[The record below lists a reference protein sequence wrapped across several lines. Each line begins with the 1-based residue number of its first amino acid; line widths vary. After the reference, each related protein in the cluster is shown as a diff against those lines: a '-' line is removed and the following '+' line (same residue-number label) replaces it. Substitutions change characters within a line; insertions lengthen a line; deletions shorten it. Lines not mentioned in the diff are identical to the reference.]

1 MEHYQKIDLNKI
13 KTYSVKSRKSKTEIK
28 NFGKPASSDYD
39 VAGFLESLPK
49 CLKAD
54 DFKKLLSS
62 IVKAKRRR
70 KPIIFMF
77 GAHVIKCGL
86 SPVMIDLMQNGFI
99 SLLATNGAG
108 AIHDLEIALWGKT
121 SEEVEKGIQDGSFGM
136 AGETAEIF
144 NQVSSLA
151 QKERIGLG
159 EALGKRIWELKPKF
173 RKYSLL
179 ANAFKLRIPLTVHVA
194 FGTDIVHQH
203 PNFDPSSTGWATH
216 TDFKILANEVSKL
229 NNGGVV
235 LHFGSAVILPEV
247 FLKALSVARN
257 IKGHMDPAERIENF
271 TTANFDMI
279 QHYRPNL
286 NVVLRPTQ
294 KSGQGF
300 SFSGHHEIMLPLLAW
315 ALKGYGQRGQRIHP
329 ERIHRE
335 RIKRM

>member
-1 MEHYQKIDLNKI
+1 MSNYQKIDLNKV
-13 KTYSVKSRKSKTEIK
+13 KTYSIKGRKSKTQIK
-28 NFGKPASSDYD
+28 NFGKPLSSKCDMG
-39 VAGFLESLPK
+39 GFLKSLPK
-49 CLKAD
+49 CLRAN
-54 DFKKLLSS
+54 DFKKLLDS
-62 IVKAKRRR
+62 IIKAKRKG
-70 KPIIFMF
+70 KPIIFMC

-86 SPVMIDLMQNGFI
+86 SPVLIDLMQNGFV

-108 AIHDLEIALWGKT
+108 AIHDFEIAFWGKT
-121 SEEVEKGIQDGSFGM
+121 SEEVGEGIQDGSFGM
-136 AGETAEIF
+136 VKETAEVF
-144 NQVSSLA
+144 NQISSLA
-151 QKERIGLG
+151 QKENMGLG
-159 EALGKRIWELKPKF
+159 EAIGKNIRESKAKF

-179 ANAFKLRIPLTVHVA
+179 ANACKLKIPVTVHVA

-203 PNFDPSSTGWATH
+203 PNFDPSATGWATH
-216 TDFKILANEVSKL
+216 NDFKILANEISKL

-257 IKGHMDPAERIENF
+257 IKGGIENF

-300 SFSGHHEIMLPLLAW
+300 SFSGHHEIMIPLLAG
-315 ALKGYGQRGQRIHP
+315 ALKVMRS
-329 ERIHRE
+329 
-335 RIKRM
+335 MD

>member
-1 MEHYQKIDLNKI
+1 MAYYQRIDLKKV
-13 KTYSVKSRKSKTEIK
+13 KTYSIKTRTSKTQIK
-28 NFGKPASSDYD
+28 NFGKPLSSESD
-39 VAGFLESLPK
+39 VSSFLESLPK

-54 DFKKLLSS
+54 DFRKLLDS
-62 IVKAKRRR
+62 IVKAKQKR
-70 KPIIFMF
+70 KPIIFMC

-86 SPVMIDLMQNGFI
+86 SPVLIDLMQNGFV

-108 AIHDLEIALWGKT
+108 AIHDFEIALWGKT
-121 SEEVEKGIQDGSFGM
+121 SEEVERSIQDGSFGM
-136 AGETAEIF
+136 AKETAEIF
-144 NQVSSLA
+144 NQVSSFA
-151 QKERIGLG
+151 QKENMGLG
-159 EALGKRIWELKPKF
+159 EAIGKRIWELKAKF

-179 ANAFKLRIPLTVHVA
+179 ANAFELKIPVTVHVA

-203 PNFDPSSTGWATH
+203 PNFDPSSTGRATH
-216 TDFKILANEVSKL
+216 IDFEILANEVSKL

-257 IKGHMDPAERIENF
+257 IKERVENF

-294 KSGQGF
+294 KTGQGF
-300 SFSGHHEIMLPLLAW
+300 SFSGHHEIMFPLLAW
-315 ALKGYGQRGQRIHP
+315 ALKTMGSTD
-329 ERIHRE
+329 
-335 RIKRM
+335 

>member
-1 MEHYQKIDLNKI
+1 MRHYQKIDLRKVKTHSI
-13 KTYSVKSRKSKTEIK
+13 KTRKSKIQIK
-28 NFGKPASSDYD
+28 DFGKPLSSQHDFKS
-39 VAGFLESLPK
+39 FLKSLPK
-49 CLKAD
+49 CLKAN
-54 DFKKLLSS
+54 DFRKLLDS
-62 IVKAKRRR
+62 IVVAKRRG

-86 SPVMIDLMQNGFI
+86 SPVLIDLMQNGFI
-99 SLLATNGAG
+99 SLLSTSGAG
-108 AIHDLEIALWGKT
+108 AIHDVEIALWGKT
-121 SEEVEKGIQDGSFGM
+121 SEEVEESIQDGSFGM
-136 AGETAEIF
+136 ARETTEIF
-144 NQVSSLA
+144 NQVSLFA
-151 QKERIGLG
+151 QKENAGLG
-159 EALGKRIWELKPKF
+159 EALGKRIWGLKAKF

-194 FGTDIVHQH
+194 FGTDVVHQH
-203 PNFDPSSTGWATH
+203 PNFDPSSTGAATH
-216 TDFKILANEVSKL
+216 IDFKILANEVSKL

-257 IKGHMDPAERIENF
+257 IKGRTRPDKGRIENF

-315 ALKGYGQRGQRIHP
+315 ALKAGGHGGQ
-329 ERIHRE
+329 

>member
-1 MEHYQKIDLNKI
+1 MTHYQKIDLNKI
-13 KTYSVKSRKSKTEIK
+13 KTYSIKGRKSKTQIK
-28 NFGKPASSDYD
+28 DFAKPPGSKGD
-39 VAGFLESLPK
+39 VRNLLGGLPK
-49 CLKAD
+49 CLKAN
-54 DFKKLLSS
+54 DFRKLLNS
-62 IVKAKRRR
+62 IIKAKRRG

-77 GAHVIKCGL
+77 GAHVIKCGV
-86 SPVMIDLMQNGFI
+86 SPVLVDLMQNGFI

-121 SEEVEKGIQDGSFGM
+121 SEEVERSIRDGSFGM
-136 AGETAEIF
+136 AKETAEIF
-144 NQVSSLA
+144 NQVSSFA
-151 QKERIGLG
+151 QKESLGLG
-159 EALGKRIWELKPKF
+159 EAIGKKIWELKAKF
-173 RKYSLL
+173 RKHSLL

-203 PNFDPSSTGWATH
+203 PNFDASSTGFATH

-257 IKGHMDPAERIENF
+257 VKGRTRPDEGRIENF

-286 NVVLRPTQ
+286 NLVLRPTQ

-315 ALKGYGQRGQRIHP
+315 ALKA
-329 ERIHRE
+329 
-335 RIKRM
+335 M

>member
-1 MEHYQKIDLNKI
+1 MTRYQKIDLNKV
-13 KTYSVKSRKSKTEIK
+13 KTYSIKGRKSKTQIK

-39 VAGFLESLPK
+39 VTSFLKSLPK

-54 DFKKLLSS
+54 DFRKLVNS
-62 IVKAKRRR
+62 IIKAKRRG
-70 KPIIFMF
+70 KPVIFMF

-86 SPVMIDLMQNGFI
+86 SPVLIDLMQNGFI
-99 SLLATNGAG
+99 SFLATNGAG

-121 SEEVEKGIQDGSFGM
+121 SEEVERSIQDGSFGM

-144 NQVSSLA
+144 NQVSSFA
-151 QKERIGLG
+151 QKESTGLG
-159 EALGKRIWELKPKF
+159 EAIGKKIGELKAKF
-173 RKYSLL
+173 RKHSLL
-179 ANAFKLRIPLTVHVA
+179 ANAYKLRIPLTVHVA

-203 PNFDPSSTGWATH
+203 PNFDPSSTGFATH

-257 IKGHMDPAERIENF
+257 IKEKVENF

-286 NVVLRPTQ
+286 NVVLRPTH

-300 SFSGHHEIMLPLLAW
+300 SFSGHHEIMIPLLAW
-315 ALKGYGQRGQRIHP
+315 ALKGMGSTDSS
-329 ERIHRE
+329 
-335 RIKRM
+335 

>member
-1 MEHYQKIDLNKI
+1 MTHYQKVDLNKV
-13 KTYSVKSRKSKTEIK
+13 KTYSIKGRKSKTQIK
-28 NFGKPASSDYD
+28 NFGKPLSSRDD
-39 VAGFLESLPK
+39 VLNFLESLPK
-49 CLKAD
+49 CLRAD
-54 DFKKLLSS
+54 DFKKLLHSV
-62 IVKAKRRR
+62 VKAKRTG

-86 SPVMIDLMQNGFI
+86 SAVLIDLMRNGFV

-121 SEEVEKGIQDGSFGM
+121 SEEVERSIQDGSFGM
-136 AGETAEIF
+136 ASETAEIF
-144 NQVSSLA
+144 NQVSTFA
-151 QKERIGLG
+151 QKEDMGLG
-159 EALGKRIWELKPKF
+159 EALGKKIWELKSKYG
-173 RKYSLL
+173 KYSLF
-179 ANAFKLRIPLTVHVA
+179 ANAFRLKIPVTVHVA

-203 PNFDPSSTGWATH
+203 PNFDPSSTGIATH
-216 TDFKILANEVSKL
+216 TDFKILANEVSRL

-257 IKGHMDPAERIENF
+257 IKGRVENF

-286 NVVLRPTQ
+286 NVVSRPTQ

-300 SFSGHHEIMLPLLAW
+300 SFSGHHEIMIPLLAW
-315 ALKGYGQRGQRIHP
+315 ALKAMGSTV
-329 ERIHRE
+329 
-335 RIKRM
+335 

>member
-1 MEHYQKIDLNKI
+1 MTHYQKIDLNKI
-13 KTYSVKSRKSKTEIK
+13 KTYSIKGRKSKTQIK
-28 NFGKPASSDYD
+28 DFAKPPSSKDD
-39 VAGFLESLPK
+39 VRSLLGVFPK
-49 CLKAD
+49 CLKAN
-54 DFKKLLSS
+54 DFRKLLNS
-62 IVKAKRRR
+62 IIKAKRRG

-86 SPVMIDLMQNGFI
+86 SRVLADLMQNGFI

-121 SEEVEKGIQDGSFGM
+121 SEEVETSIQDGSFGM
-136 AGETAEIF
+136 AKETAEIF
-144 NQVSSLA
+144 NQVSSFA
-151 QKERIGLG
+151 QKESLGLG
-159 EALGKRIWELKPKF
+159 EAIGKKIWELKASF

-179 ANAFKLRIPLTVHVA
+179 ANAFKFRIPLTVHVA

-203 PNFDPSSTGWATH
+203 PNFDPSSTGFATH

-257 IKGHMDPAERIENF
+257 IKGHMNPAEKVENF

-315 ALKGYGQRGQRIHP
+315 ALKA
-329 ERIHRE
+329 
-335 RIKRM
+335 M

>member
-1 MEHYQKIDLNKI
+1 MTHYQKIDLNKV
-13 KTYSVKSRKSKTEIK
+13 KTHSIKSRKGKTQIK
-28 NFGKPASSDYD
+28 NFGKPANSDYD
-39 VAGFLESLPK
+39 VGSFLKSLPK

-54 DFKKLLSS
+54 DFRKLLNS
-62 IVKAKRRR
+62 IIRAKRRG

-86 SPVMIDLMQNGFI
+86 SPVLIDLMQNGFI
-99 SLLATNGAG
+99 SFFATNGAG

-121 SEEVEKGIQDGSFGM
+121 SEEVGRSIQDGSFGM
-136 AGETAEIF
+136 AKETAETF
-144 NQVSSLA
+144 NQISCFA
-151 QKERIGLG
+151 QEEEIGLG
-159 EALGKRIWELKPKF
+159 EAIGKKIWELKTKS
-173 RKYSLL
+173 RKHSLL
-179 ANAFKLRIPLTVHVA
+179 ANAFRLRIPLTVHVA

-203 PNFDPSSTGWATH
+203 PNFDPSSTGFATH

-257 IKGHMDPAERIENF
+257 IKGHMNPAEKVENF

-286 NVVLRPTQ
+286 NVVLRPTH

-315 ALKGYGQRGQRIHP
+315 ALKAL
-329 ERIHRE
+329 
-335 RIKRM
+335 

>member
-1 MEHYQKIDLNKI
+1 MTHYQKIDLNKI
-13 KTYSVKSRKSKTEIK
+13 KTYSIKGRKSKTQIK
-28 NFGKPASSDYD
+28 DFAKPPGSKGD
-39 VAGFLESLPK
+39 VRNLLGGLPK
-49 CLKAD
+49 CLKAN
-54 DFKKLLSS
+54 DFRKLLNS
-62 IVKAKRRR
+62 IIKAKRRG

-77 GAHVIKCGL
+77 GAHVIKCGV
-86 SPVMIDLMQNGFI
+86 SPVLVDLMQKGFI

-121 SEEVEKGIQDGSFGM
+121 SEEVERSIQDGSFGM
-136 AGETAEIF
+136 AKETAEIF
-144 NQVSSLA
+144 NQVSSFA
-151 QKERIGLG
+151 QKESLGLG
-159 EALGKRIWELKPKF
+159 EAIGKKIWELKAKF
-173 RKYSLL
+173 RKHSLL

-203 PNFDPSSTGWATH
+203 PNFDASSTGFATH

-257 IKGHMDPAERIENF
+257 VKGRTRPDEGRIENF

-286 NVVLRPTQ
+286 NLVLRPTQ

-315 ALKGYGQRGQRIHP
+315 ALKA
-329 ERIHRE
+329 
-335 RIKRM
+335 M